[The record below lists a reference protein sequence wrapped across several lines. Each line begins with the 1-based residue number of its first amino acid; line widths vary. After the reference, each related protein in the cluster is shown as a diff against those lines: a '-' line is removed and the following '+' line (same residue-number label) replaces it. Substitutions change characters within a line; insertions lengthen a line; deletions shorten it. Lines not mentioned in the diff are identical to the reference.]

1 MEQHF
6 LYFAYGSNLL
16 SRRLRARTASAH
28 PIGRAVLRSHAL
40 RWHMA
45 SADGSGKCDVV
56 ALDDD
61 DVAVHGVV
69 YRIDRAEKHLLDR
82 AESLG
87 VGYREERVAVDL
99 DGRQATACVYRAL
112 RIDAAAVPYDWY
124 RALVLG
130 GAREHALP
138 AHYQQRLAAVTTRP
152 DPDPQRAA
160 MHFALVHGAD
170 VDGPTRLR

>member
-1 MEQHF
+1 MKPHF

-16 SRRLRARTASAH
+16 SCRLRARTASAQ
-28 PIGRAVLRSHAL
+28 PVGPAVLRHHAL

-61 DVAVHGVV
+61 DAAVHGVV
-69 YRIDRAEKHLLDR
+69 YRIELAEKHLLDR

-87 VGYREERVAVDL
+87 VGYREERVTVDL
-99 DGRQATACVYRAL
+99 DGRQTAACVYRAL

-124 RALVLG
+124 HALVLG

-138 AHYQQRLAAVTTRP
+138 THYQRQLAAVKTRP
-152 DPDPQRAA
+152 DPDPQRASL
-160 MHFALVHGAD
+160 HFALVRGAG
-170 VDGPTRLR
+170 VDRPMHQP